1 MDSQASTD
9 ASRTADLSPVVS
21 ILAGND
27 GSASDRGWPRRTSL
41 AGLAAQRG
49 DESFHSTAVD
59 ALRVGVAAMGED
71 DGVDSVKRC
80 GDIVR
85 IRDVLD
91 DDVLVGSEETVCA

>member
-1 MDSQASTD
+1 MLVEQQICHP
-9 ASRTADLSPVVS
+9 LFPFLLVM
-21 ILAGND
+21 N
-27 GSASDRGWPRRTSL
+27 GSASDRGWSRRTSL

-91 DDVLVGSEETVCA
+91 DDVLVGSEETACA